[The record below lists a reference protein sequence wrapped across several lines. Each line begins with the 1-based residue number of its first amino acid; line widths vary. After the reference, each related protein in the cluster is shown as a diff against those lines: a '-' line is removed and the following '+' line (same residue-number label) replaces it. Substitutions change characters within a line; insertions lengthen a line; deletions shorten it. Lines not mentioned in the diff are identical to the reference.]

1 MRRLAVA
8 LSVAV
13 AVAGIFAAPVGGGSN
28 VTKPQADATQAPAK
42 QIRLCKRF

>member
-13 AVAGIFAAPVGGGSN
+13 AAAGIFAAPVGGGSKS
-28 VTKPQADATQAPAK
+28 TKPQADVTQAPAQ
-42 QIRLCKRF
+42 QIRLCKQF